1 MSSAI
6 SFIEKNSFFDDSN
19 DEQLG
24 DIIENISVVDAIT
37 ACKIQELETLKSI
50 KEYSVF
56 IDLPPSNLLA
66 RILQLEKELKNI
78 KY

>member
-1 MSSAI
+1 MSKAYE
-6 SFIEKNSFFDDSN
+6 FIERNTFFDTNNES
-19 DEQLG
+19 G
-24 DIIENISVVDAIT
+24 DTLENIDVGDAIT

-56 IDLPPSNLLA
+56 IETPPSNLLA

>member
-6 SFIEKNSFFDDSN
+6 NFIEKNSFFDDN
-19 DEQLG
+19 TDENLG
-24 DIIENISVVDAIT
+24 DIIENIAVVDAIT
-37 ACKIQELETLKSI
+37 ACKIQELEALQSI